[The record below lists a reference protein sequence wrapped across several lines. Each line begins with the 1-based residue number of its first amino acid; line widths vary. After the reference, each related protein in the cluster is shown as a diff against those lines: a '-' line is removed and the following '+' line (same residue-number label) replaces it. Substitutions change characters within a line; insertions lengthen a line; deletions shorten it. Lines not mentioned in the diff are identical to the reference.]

1 MEINT
6 ANSNNTVF
14 ALRYTYQ
21 ERDSYITGTWGLYW
35 SLPRARKILR
45 ETMATLR
52 DNGYQCTIDSPNSE
66 LVCMY
71 RLYDNR
77 EYHLYIE
84 KMEIE

>member
-35 SLPRARKILR
+35 SLPRARKALR
-45 ETMATLR
+45 DTMAALQR
-52 DNGYQCTIDSPNSE
+52 NDYKCTIDSPTTE

-71 RLYDNR
+71 RMTDNR